1 MTSTNTYAFSP
12 SAADV
17 VLNAYAMIQIRRTE
31 MTTQHLQDAY
41 MASNLLMVDITN
53 RNPLR
58 WGLETQTVPLVLGTP
73 TYTLTNRT
81 IAIPVAYITTTV
93 GSQTIDRVIGPIS
106 ASEYAAIPNKS
117 QAAPPTSLFF
127 SLLTTPT
134 VTLWPVPDASVINAG
149 GLLNLQTLRQ
159 VQDVNLAGGATLD
172 SPYRFLDAITTGL
185 ASRLAEMY
193 RPERAMPLEASYER
207 KMTLALGRDQ
217 EQAPL
222 FITPG
227 LAGYF
232 R

>member
-1 MTSTNTYAFSP
+1 MTSTGTYAFNP
-12 SAADV
+12 SAGDI
-17 VLNAYAMIQIRRTE
+17 VLNAYSMIQIRRTE

-58 WGLETQTVPLVLGTP
+58 WGLETQTVPLVLNTQ
-73 TYTLTNRT
+73 TYTLSNRT

-106 ASEYAAIPNKS
+106 ASEYAAVPNKAQS
-117 QAAPPTSLFF
+117 APPTSFFF

-134 VTLWPVPDASVINAG
+134 ITLWPVPDASTISLG
-149 GLLNLQTLRQ
+149 GTLNLQTLRQ
-159 VQDVNLAGGATLD
+159 VQDVDLTAGTTLD

-185 ASRLAEMY
+185 AARLADMY
-193 RPERAMPLEASYER
+193 RPERAQWLQGRFEQ

-227 LAGYF
+227 LGNYF

>member
-1 MTSTNTYAFSP
+1 MTSTGTYTFAP
-12 SAADV
+12 SAADI
-17 VLNAYAMIQIRRTE
+17 VLNAYSMIQIRRTE

-41 MASNLLMVDITN
+41 MQSNLLMVDITN

-58 WGLETQTVPLVLGTP
+58 WGLETQTQVLSATS
-73 TYTLTNRT
+73 TYTLSNRT

-106 ASEYAAIPNKS
+106 ASEYAAIPNKAQS
-117 QAAPPTSLFF
+117 APPTSFFF

-134 VTLWPVPDASVINAG
+134 ITLWPVPDASTISLG
-149 GLLNLQTLRQ
+149 GTLTMQTLRQ
-159 VQDVNLAGGATLD
+159 LQDVDLASGTTLD

-185 ASRLAEMY
+185 AARLAEMY
-193 RPERAMPLEASYER
+193 RPERAQWLETRYEQ

-222 FITPG
+222 YITPG
-227 LAGYF
+227 LSNYF

>member
-1 MTSTNTYAFSP
+1 MTSTGTYAFSP
-12 SAADV
+12 SAADI
-17 VLNAYAMIQIRRTE
+17 VLNAYSQIQIRRTE
-31 MTTQHLQDAY
+31 LTTQHFQDAS
-41 MASNLLMVDITN
+41 MALNLLMVDLTN

-58 WGLETQTVPLVLGTP
+58 WGLETQSQVLSATS

-81 IAIPVAYITTTV
+81 VAIAVAYITK
-93 GSQTIDRVIGPIS
+93 TIGGVNVDRVLGPIS
-106 ASEYAAIPNKS
+106 ASEYAAIPQKA
-117 QAAPPTSLFF
+117 QVAPPTSYWF

-134 VTLWPVPDASVINAG
+134 ITLWPVPDAATIAAG
-149 GLLNLQTLRQ
+149 GTLNMQTLRQ
-159 VQDVNLAGGATLD
+159 VQDADLTQGATLD
-172 SPYRFLDAITTGL
+172 SPYRFLDVITTGL

-193 RPERAMPLEASYER
+193 RPERAQLLEGSFER
-207 KMTLALGRDQ
+207 KMVRALGRDQ

>member
-1 MTSTNTYAFSP
+1 MTSTGTYSFAP
-12 SAADV
+12 SAADI
-17 VLNAYAMIQIRRTE
+17 VLNAYSMIQIRRTE

-41 MASNLLMVDITN
+41 MQANMLMVDITN

-58 WGLETQTVPLVLGTP
+58 WGLETQTQVLSATA

-93 GSQTIDRVIGPIS
+93 GGSTVDRVIGPIS
-106 ASEYAAIPNKS
+106 ASEYAAIPNKTQS
-117 QAAPPTSLFF
+117 APPTSFFF

-134 VTLWPVPDASVINAG
+134 VTLWPVPDASTIALG
-149 GLLNLQTLRQ
+149 GTLTMQTLRQ
-159 VQDVNLAGGATLD
+159 VQDVDLTGGATLD

-193 RPERAMPLEASYER
+193 RPERAQWLGTQYER
-207 KMTLALGRDQ
+207 KMALALGRDQ

-222 FITPG
+222 YLTPG

>member
-1 MTSTNTYAFSP
+1 MTSTGTYSFAP
-12 SAADV
+12 SAADI
-17 VLNAYAMIQIRRTE
+17 VLNAYSMIQIRRTE

-41 MASNLLMVDITN
+41 MQSNLLMVDITN

-58 WGLETQTVPLVLGTP
+58 WGLETQTQILSATSA
-73 TYTLTNRT
+73 YTLTNRT
-81 IAIPVAYITTTV
+81 IAIPVATITTTV
-93 GSQTIDRVIGPIS
+93 GGSTIDRVIGPIS
-106 ASEYAAIPNKS
+106 ASEYAAIPNKAQS
-117 QAAPPTSLFF
+117 APPTSFFF

-134 VTLWPVPDASVINAG
+134 ITLWPVPDASTIAAG
-149 GLLNLQTLRQ
+149 GVLNIQTLRQ
-159 VQDVNLAGGATLD
+159 VQDVDLTGGATLD

-193 RPERAMPLEASYER
+193 RPERAQWLTTRFEQ